1 MMSPTARFGLIFCG
15 VLLQAACTST
25 QIRYHSLMPTDPR
38 SIAPTNVALIP
49 LAFSFEVLPIGIPA
63 QVDRQEIVVRQDNEL
78 LILEGERW
86 AATLG
91 DEMRETLS
99 VLLQRKLG
107 IRDISGLGSATHA
120 PVLRVKVMVRQFE
133 SVSSQYALIDADW
146 NLSRADKPDMARLL
160 CHSPL
165 QVRAPGSYR
174 ELVAAQQGLVDAL
187 ATQIASAARTWMV
200 SGGNACPRN
209 MPLDLGPSDKQ
220 TPVPQL

>member
-1 MMSPTARFGLIFCG
+1 MTSPTARFGLVFCV

-25 QIRYHSLMPTDPR
+25 QIHYHSLMPTEQRRATPT
-38 SIAPTNVALIP
+38 SVAPIP
-49 LAFSFEVLPIGIPA
+49 SVSSFEVLPIGIPA
-63 QVDRQEIVVRQDNEL
+63 QVDRQEIVVRQDKEL

-99 VLLQRKLG
+99 VLLRRKLG
-107 IRDISGLGSATHA
+107 ISDMSGLESAAHA
-120 PVLRVKVMVRQFE
+120 PVLRVKVMLRQFE

-146 NLSRADKPDMARLL
+146 NLSRADKPDMEHLL
-160 CHSPL
+160 CHSHL
-165 QVRAPGSYR
+165 QMRAPGDYR

-187 ATQIASAARTWMV
+187 AEQISSAARTWIA
-200 SGGNACPRN
+200 SGGKACPRN
-209 MPLDLGPSDKQ
+209 MPLDLGPTDQQ